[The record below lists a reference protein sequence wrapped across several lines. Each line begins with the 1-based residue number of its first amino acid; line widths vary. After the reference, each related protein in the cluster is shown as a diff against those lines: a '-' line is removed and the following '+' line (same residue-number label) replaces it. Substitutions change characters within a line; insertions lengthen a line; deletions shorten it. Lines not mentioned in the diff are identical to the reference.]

1 MAAISGVV
9 TRRAPIGVG
18 ALAALLLAAAV
29 AAAPPLPTLLVEA
42 PPELEPLARI
52 VRGFDPERL
61 RPAMRLT
68 GLEDPGPPITVVL
81 APEGSPAAGPA
92 PRWVTGYASGAR
104 GVVVLLPARV
114 PSYPDRSLELLLQ
127 HEVTHVLIAR
137 AAAGQPVPRWFNEG
151 LAMAAGRGWDL
162 EDRGRVALAVL
173 RRGRV
178 SLDRIDGAFSAG
190 ERAVQTAYALSE
202 DLVQD
207 LLRRHG
213 RAVGV
218 AILQEVA
225 AGAPFPTAFERATG
239 ETLAAAEE
247 SYWRRRTFW
256 SRWVPLL
263 TSSAFLWAAV
273 TLLALLAFQRRRAR
287 DARLRRIWEEED
299 RALAAGAERRD
310 ENGETIN

>member
-1 MAAISGVV
+1 L
-9 TRRAPIGVG
+9 IGLALAWASVP
-18 ALAALLLAAAV
+18 ALAAS
-29 AAAPPLPTLLVEA
+29 LPTLVVEA
-42 PPELEPLARI
+42 PAELEPLAGI
-52 VRGFDPERL
+52 VGGFDLERL

-81 APEGSPAAGPA
+81 APEGSPAAGAA

-104 GVVVLLPARV
+104 GIVVLLPARV

-127 HEVTHVLIAR
+127 HEVTHVLIYR
-137 AAAGQPVPRWFNEG
+137 AASGRPVPRWFNEG

-173 RRGRV
+173 RKGRV
-178 SLDRIDGAFSAG
+178 SLDRIDSAFAGG

-202 DLVQD
+202 DLVQH

-213 RAVGV
+213 RDVTAVILRYV
-218 AILQEVA
+218 AG
-225 AGAPFPTAFERATG
+225 GASFTDAFERATG
-239 ETLAAAEE
+239 ETLAAAEA

-263 TSSAFLWAAV
+263 TSSAVLWAGVSFLAV
-273 TLLALLAFQRRRAR
+273 LAFQRRRAR
-287 DARLRRIWEEED
+287 DARVHRQWEEED
-299 RALAAGAERRD
+299 RRREAAAAPAER
-310 ENGETIN
+310 EEPVN